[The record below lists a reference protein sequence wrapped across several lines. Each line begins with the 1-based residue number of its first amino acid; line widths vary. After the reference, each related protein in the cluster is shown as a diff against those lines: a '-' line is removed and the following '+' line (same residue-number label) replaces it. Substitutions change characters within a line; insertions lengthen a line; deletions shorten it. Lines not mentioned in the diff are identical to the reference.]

1 MQNIGLGGVLSH
13 LVRYKCT
20 GLVTSERWK
29 SKKAMKIADLQ
40 AATDV
45 SRQALLNHKVYSQ
58 LAQPEALKRFMEL
71 HVYAV
76 WDFMSLL
83 KALQQD
89 LTCVSIPWVPAADG
103 VAARMI
109 NQIVLEE
116 ESDIGADGRPASHF
130 ELYLQAMQQVGAE
143 TDRIMSLIG
152 DLNSGEDY
160 ERSLDRR
167 EVPMAAREFM
177 KVTFEIIES
186 GHLPSIASAFTI
198 GRENLVPGLFR
209 GIIVGLNESGK
220 VQSDRFLYYL
230 DRHIGLDEGEHG
242 PLAFQILER
251 LCGDVPESW
260 ELAKLAGLTALE
272 ARLKLWDAISESIV
286 AI

>member
-1 MQNIGLGGVLSH
+1 MEI
-13 LVRYKCT
+13 
-20 GLVTSERWK
+20 E
-29 SKKAMKIADLQ
+29 KKAMKIADLQ

-152 DLNSGEDY
+152 GLNSGEDY

-209 GIIVGLNESGK
+209 EIIVGLNESGK